1 MPTFTTN
8 GPIRLTVDI
17 SVGAVTIAASD
28 RSEVVV
34 DVRPRSAARAGDVRA
49 AEATTIDF
57 RTESLTVRGPKPGA
71 WGLFGF
77 GKSDTVDVT
86 IALPTGSHVD
96 VETLA
101 GAIRVDGR
109 IGDARFRTGD
119 GAVRVED
126 ANNLGVET
134 GRGEV
139 LARQV
144 TGRLDIVGG
153 AGLVRVGA
161 VAGPATIKN
170 SYGHTEV
177 GSTGT
182 DLRVSAAYG
191 DVTVGKADGGV
202 VAKTAYG
209 NIRVD
214 AVGRGALQL
223 DTAYGRIDVGV
234 RSGTAT
240 WLDVHTAHGRVRN
253 TLAADDGTRPTGA
266 TAEIRAR
273 TAYGDITVRRA
284 ANAPS

>member
-1 MPTFTTN
+1 MPSFPTR
-8 GPIRLTVDI
+8 GPIRVALDI
-17 SVGAVTIAASD
+17 SVGDVAIVASD
-28 RSEVVV
+28 RSDVVV

-49 AEATTIDF
+49 AEATAIDF
-57 RTESLTVRGPKPGA
+57 RADQLTVRGPKAGA

-77 GKSDTVDVT
+77 GKSDSIDVT
-86 IALPTGSHVD
+86 IAVPMGSHID

-101 GAIRVDGR
+101 GAVRVDGR
-109 IGDARFRTGD
+109 IGDGRFRTGD
-119 GAVRVED
+119 GAVRLDDV
-126 ANNLGVET
+126 ANLWVET

-139 LARQV
+139 VARQV
-144 TGRLDIVGG
+144 AGRLDISGG
-153 AGLVRVGA
+153 AGLVRIGPI
-161 VAGPATIKN
+161 AGPATIKN
-170 SYGHTEV
+170 SYGNTEI
-177 GSTGT
+177 GSTAA

-191 DVTVGKADGGV
+191 DIIVGGVDGSV

-214 AVGRGALQL
+214 AIGRGTLQL

-234 RSGTAT
+234 RAGTAT

-253 TLAADDGTRPTGA
+253 MLSADDRTPPSGA

-284 ANAPS
+284 NAPS